1 MPDNNRGRIA
11 PSPPPPFN
19 RTGRKP
25 FDGVWWWNAPLPAL
39 SSPLDKPLTRD
50 ICQRQQTALSQLAT
64 LPRCLRTPLHQRYT
78 WLLDTQGVRAAVHF
92 LMTVFTQ
99 RLWPRI
105 QQVNARH
112 RVNRQISQKLLTEED
127 LFNRLPD
134 LNDDA
139 LKRLANRLAVN
150 MLDAYEYH
158 CERWLENRP
167 DQSDILL
174 QDATQHE
181 IYGHV
186 ATMARACGVQPL
198 FWRAWQKGRMC
209 AESAVAAVSRLV
221 SGDWWEKQL
230 RTKQRLWREALMIA
244 CGYVSRA
251 TSPYASKNAIR
262 DVVSRR
268 LSAINYLKQCQL
280 ENVESGETLSLL
292 DTVLASVSNPKLR
305 RMELMTLIAG
315 VEDVAD
321 QQRDCGLF
329 ITLTTPSKYHP
340 LKMNCG
346 GSAPL
351 FNRKWDQHAFTPKD
365 AQRYLVA
372 VWAKIRT
379 TFKDRNLKVYGVRVV
394 EPHHD
399 GTPHWHMMLFTP
411 PEQQQK
417 VAEVMRRYALEDD
430 PDEPGAAESRF
441 NCKPLNR
448 GGAAGYIAKYVA
460 KNIDGYALDGET
472 DFDSGRLLTDV
483 ATAVTAWASTWRIP
497 QFHAI
502 GIPSVGAW
510 RECRRIRHQSLS
522 SRFDSRVEDVRAAAD
537 QGDFAGY
544 IQAQGGIHILRKE
557 QTVRVAR
564 QLSEEKNAYDE
575 RRHKVVGIYA
585 PHLGASLIFLTHT
598 EQWRIIRHRP
608 ALAKNPQIR
617 SPWSSV
623 NNCGSPPISEKEIN
637 PTKSKRMKIN
647 VLIQ

>member
-1 MPDNNRGRIA
+1 MSENIRGRTI
-11 PSPPPPFN
+11 PSPPPAFN
-19 RTGRKP
+19 RTPGQY
-25 FDGVWWWNAPLPAL
+25 FAGTWWWNAPRAAL
-39 SSPLDKPLTRD
+39 SSPLEKPLTRD
-50 ICQRQQTALSQLAT
+50 FCQRQQTALSQLAA
-64 LPRCLRTPLHQRYT
+64 LPRCVRTPLYQRYT
-78 WLLDTQGVRAAVHF
+78 FLLETKGVRAAFHF

-99 RLWPRI
+99 RVWPRI
-105 QQVNARH
+105 KLVNARNTL
-112 RVNRQISQKLLTEED
+112 NRQISQKLLTEEEM
-127 LFNRLPD
+127 FNRLPD
-134 LNDDA
+134 LNDDG
-139 LKRLANRLAVN
+139 LRRLANKLAVQ
-150 MLDAYEYH
+150 MQDAYEYH
-158 CERWLENRP
+158 CECWLKNRP
-167 DQSDILL
+167 DEPGILL
-174 QDATQHE
+174 RDSTQQE
-181 IYGHV
+181 IYSHV
-186 ATMARACGVQPL
+186 AAMARSCRVQPL
-198 FWRAWQKGRMC
+198 YWQKWQKGRMTTH
-209 AESAVAAVSRLV
+209 SAVASISRLV
-221 SGDWWEKQL
+221 SGEWWEKQL
-230 RTKQRLWREALMIA
+230 RSKQRLWRESLMIA

-292 DTVLASVSNPKLR
+292 DTVLASISNPKLR

-340 LKMNCG
+340 LKTTG
-346 GSAPL
+346 TGSSPV
-351 FNRKWDQHAFTPKD
+351 FNQKWDQHAFTPKD

-411 PEQQQK
+411 QHQQQK
-417 VAEVMRRYALEDD
+417 VAEVMRRYALEEDS
-430 PDEPGAAESRF
+430 DEPGAAESRF

-472 DFDSGRLLTDV
+472 DFDSGRLLTDI
-483 ATAVTAWASTWRIP
+483 ATAVTSWASTWRIP

-510 RECRRIRHQSLS
+510 RECRRIRYQNLT
-522 SRFDSRVEDVRAAAD
+522 SRFDARVENVRSAAD
-537 QGDFAGY
+537 EGDFARY
-544 IQAQGGIHILRKE
+544 IQAQGGIHIPRKA

-564 QLSEEKNAYDE
+564 QLSEEKNAYE
-575 RRHKVVGIYA
+575 EPRNKVIGIYA
-585 PHLGASLIFLTHT
+585 PHLGISHIFLTHT
-598 EQWRIIRHRP
+598 AQWRIVRHRP
-608 ALAKNPQIR
+608 SYTEISKIR
-617 SPWSSV
+617 IPWSSV
-623 NNCGSPPISEKEIN
+623 NNCGSPPAGQSQ
-637 PTKSKRMKIN
+637 S
-647 VLIQ
+647 LIQKPRQ

>member
-1 MPDNNRGRIA
+1 MPENIFTRGS
-11 PSPPPPFN
+11 PSPLPVFN
-19 RTGRKP
+19 RTSGPSFTGK
-25 FDGVWWWNAPLPAL
+25 WWWNAPRPAL
-39 SSPLDKPLTRD
+39 SSPLQKPLTRD
-50 ICQRQQTALSQLAT
+50 FCLRQQTALSLLTT
-64 LPRCLRTPLHQRYT
+64 LPRCLRAPLHQRYT
-78 WLLDTQGVRAAVHF
+78 FLLETRGVRAAVNF

-105 QQVNARH
+105 QQVNARNTL
-112 RVNRQISQKLLTEED
+112 NRQISQKLLPEEEI
-127 LFNRLPD
+127 FNRLPD
-134 LNDDA
+134 LTDDS
-139 LKRLANRLAVN
+139 LRRLASKLAVH
-150 MLDAYEYH
+150 MQDAYEYH
-158 CERWLENRP
+158 CERWLQSRP
-167 DQSDILL
+167 DNPDILL
-174 QDATQHE
+174 QDCTQRD
-181 IYGHV
+181 IYGHIAV
-186 ATMARACGVQPL
+186 MTLSCRVHPL
-198 FWRAWQKGRMC
+198 YWQAWKKGRLT
-209 AESAVAAVSRLV
+209 AHSAVASISRLV
-221 SGDWWEKQL
+221 SGEWWEKQL
-230 RTKQRLWREALMIA
+230 RSKQRLWREALMIS

-262 DVVSRR
+262 DVGSRR
-268 LSAINYLKQCQL
+268 LSAINYLKHCQL

-292 DTVLASVSNPKLR
+292 DTVLASISNPKLR

-321 QQRDCGLF
+321 QQLDCGLF

-340 LKMNCG
+340 LKTTG
-346 GSAPL
+346 AGSSPL
-351 FNRKWDQHAFTPKD
+351 FNKKWDKHAFTPKD

-417 VAEVMRRYALEDD
+417 VTEVMRRYALEEEA
-430 PDEPGAAESRF
+430 DEPGAAGSRF

-483 ATAVTAWASTWRIP
+483 ATAVTSWASTWRIP

-522 SRFDSRVEDVRAAAD
+522 SRFDARVEDVRSSAD
-537 QGDFAGY
+537 EGDFAGY
-544 IQAQGGIHILRKE
+544 IRAQGGIHIPRKE
-557 QTVRVAR
+557 QTVRIAR
-564 QLSEEKNAYDE
+564 QLTGETNAFGE
-575 RRHKVVGIYA
+575 PRNKVVGIYA
-585 PHLGASLIFLTHT
+585 PHLGTSLIFLTHT
-598 EQWRIIRHRP
+598 EQWRIVRQRP
-608 ALAKNPQIR
+608 SLAEIPVTR
-617 SPWSSV
+617 LPWSSV
-623 NNCGSPPISEKEIN
+623 NNCGSPDIRQSD
-637 PTKSKRMKIN
+637 
-647 VLIQ
+647 

>member
-1 MPDNNRGRIA
+1 MSENIFTRNS
-11 PSPPPPFN
+11 PSTLPGLNQTSGQTFA
-19 RTGRKP
+19 GK
-25 FDGVWWWNAPLPAL
+25 WWWNAPRPAL
-39 SSPLDKPLTRD
+39 SSPLEKPLTRD
-50 ICQRQQTALSQLAT
+50 FCQRQQTALSRLT
-64 LPRCLRTPLHQRYT
+64 MLPRCLRTPLHQRYT
-78 WLLDTQGVRAAVHF
+78 YLLETKGVRAAVNF

-105 QQVNARH
+105 QQVNARNTLNH
-112 RVNRQISQKLLTEED
+112 QISQKLLTEEET
-127 LFNRLPD
+127 FNRLPD
-134 LNDDA
+134 LNDDS
-139 LKRLANRLAVN
+139 LRRLANKLAVH
-150 MLDAYEYH
+150 MQDAYEFH
-158 CERWLENRP
+158 CECWLQNRP
-167 DQSDILL
+167 DQPDVLL
-174 QDATQHE
+174 QDSTQRE
-181 IYGHV
+181 IYGHI
-186 ATMARACGVQPL
+186 AAMALACRVQPL
-198 FWRAWQKGRMC
+198 YWQAWKKGRLT
-209 AESAVAAVSRLV
+209 AHSAVASISRLV

-230 RTKQRLWREALMIA
+230 RSKQRLWREALMIA
-244 CGYVSRA
+244 CGYVSCA

-268 LSAINYLKQCQL
+268 LSAVNYLKQCQL

-292 DTVLASVSNPKLR
+292 DTVLASISNPKLR

-340 LKMNCG
+340 MKTTG
-346 GSAPL
+346 AGSSPV
-351 FNRKWDQHAFTPKD
+351 FNQKWVRHAFTPKD

-417 VAEVMRRYALEDD
+417 VTGVMRRYALEED
-430 PDEPGAAESRF
+430 PDEPGAEGSRF

-483 ATAVTAWASTWRIP
+483 ATAVTSWASTWRIP

-502 GIPSVGAW
+502 GIPSVGTW
-510 RECRRIRHQSLS
+510 RECRRIRHQNLS
-522 SRFDSRVEDVRAAAD
+522 HRFDARVESVRRAAD
-537 QGDFAGY
+537 QGDFADY
-544 IQAQGGIHILRKE
+544 IQAQGGIHAPRKE

-564 QLSEEKNAYDE
+564 LFSGETNAYGE
-575 RRHKVVGIYA
+575 PRNKVIGIYA
-585 PHLGASLIFLTHT
+585 PHLGTSLIFLTHT
-598 EQWRIIRHRP
+598 EQWRIVRHRP
-608 ALAKNPQIR
+608 SSAEIPVIHL
-617 SPWSSV
+617 PWSSV
-623 NNCGSPPISEKEIN
+623 NNCGSPPVADN
-637 PTKSKRMKIN
+637 P
-647 VLIQ
+647 